1 MVRIKVIPERLE
13 DLAGRMS
20 DTATQLRDLES
31 RLGYALARLDW
42 QVRQQANI
50 EGQVHAARRQARALA
65 GEAERLAQ
73 FLSERAQAFRQ
84 ADEEGAQALEMTT
97 LSFLAAAR
105 GVLPILDTVLSYM
118 GAGRIDAQKF
128 LDLVGIRR
136 YGPLAPWLKIGILD
150 QRYKTS
156 KIIGKIGVGVGILSD
171 IVTADEINERTIGVA
186 VIRNVGEHALASAL
200 PPVGIALAGN
210 AIVQMA
216 GTGIVLS
223 SRATIP
229 VLATSEEMKADLM
242 TSTDRLEKA
251 FKRVDLGRIT
261 KDISEIVY
269 DVSIAPRVNA
279 IKAAWENPNIENLGR
294 LFQSLSV
301 SMPMTSQEL
310 QVVHQDFKKLGED
323 VFDFALG
330 IPDLG
335 SAFLQHTIAMGA
347 AVVSKTIS
355 VLPLPDERRS
365 AVQQTCERI
374 IDFMVSHPITVEGA
388 YSWAKEKVEESLPYL
403 LPQYPPNA
411 SWLNSIQFA
420 PVISSSSAG

>member
-1 MVRIKVIPERLE
+1 MPRIQVVPEHLE
-13 DLAGRMS
+13 GLSAQMFRAAG
-20 DTATQLRDLES
+20 QLRDLEG
-31 RLGYALARLDW
+31 RLGRALGGLDW
-42 QVRQQANI
+42 QVRRQANV
-50 EGQVHAARRQARALA
+50 EGQVHAARRQALALA
-65 GEAERLAQ
+65 DEAERLAR
-73 FLSERAQAFRQ
+73 FLTDRAAAFRQ
-84 ADEEGAQALEMTT
+84 ADAQSAQALEATT
-97 LSFLAAAR
+97 RSFLAAAR
-105 GVLPILDTVLSYM
+105 GVLPIIDTVLSYM

-301 SMPMTSQEL
+301 GMPMTSQEL

-335 SAFLQHTIAMGA
+335 FALLQHTVAMGA
-347 AVVSKTIS
+347 AGVSKTIS
-355 VLPLPDERRS
+355 VLPLPDEWRS
-365 AVQQTCERI
+365 AVQQSCERT
-374 IDFMVSHPITVEGA
+374 IDFIVSHPITVEGA